1 MRKSTPISTAAAKA
15 LAACCLP
22 ILLLTFEVPFA
33 SAQCSQAGRSVAVTQ
48 KTTAS
53 AQDAPPSS
61 AGSSSS
67 SNSETADTV
76 RFATGTAITVL
87 EGTPL
92 QVINDTEISSR
103 TTRAGAKLAFT
114 VTRDVVVDGILVIPC
129 GATVFGT
136 IVEAKQAGRL
146 VGASNLTLK
155 LTALNLGGRSYP
167 LYTPSFKVVGASNTR
182 PTSEKVAAGAAAGA
196 LLSQSTMPADSY
208 TIRVPPGGGL
218 PKAVYSKPPPG
229 VQAEV
234 DAVFAG
240 MGAGV
245 GTAVAAATSR
255 PSIAMIPAES
265 EMEFTLTSPV
275 AVFPVDQRKAA
286 RLSQGMSQGGPVLY
300 VRGENQ

>member
-1 MRKSTPISTAAAKA
+1 MPISTVATKA

-22 ILLLTFEVPFA
+22 ILLLIFEAPVA
-33 SAQCSQAGRSVAVTQ
+33 SAQCSQAGRPVAVSE
-48 KTTAS
+48 KTTAP
-53 AQDAPPSS
+53 AQDAPPGSESSSS
-61 AGSSSS
+61 AG
-67 SNSETADTV
+67 TPGAV
-76 RFATGTAITVL
+76 RIATGTAITVL

-114 VTRDVVVDGILVIPC
+114 VTRDVVVDGILAIPC

-146 VGASNLTLK
+146 VGASNLTLQ
-155 LTALNLGGRSYP
+155 LAALNLGGRSYP
-167 LYTPSFKVVGASNTR
+167 LYTPPFKVVGESNTR

-196 LLSQSTMPADSY
+196 LVGQSTIPTMSY
-208 TIRVPPGGGL
+208 IEMGTGKTVYYKPSPGD
-218 PKAVYSKPPPG
+218 
-229 VQAEV
+229 QAKY
-234 DAVFAG
+234 DAVIAG

-245 GTAVAAATSR
+245 GTAVAAATNR
-255 PSIAMIPAES
+255 PSIALIPAES

-275 AVFPVDQRKAA
+275 AVFPVDQRTAA
-286 RLSQGMSQGGPVLY
+286 RLAQGMSQGGPVLY